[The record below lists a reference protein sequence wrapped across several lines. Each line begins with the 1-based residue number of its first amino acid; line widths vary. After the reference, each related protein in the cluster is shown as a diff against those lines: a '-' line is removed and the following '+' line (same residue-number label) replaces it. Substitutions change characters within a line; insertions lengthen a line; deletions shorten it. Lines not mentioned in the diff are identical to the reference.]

1 MSTRT
6 DHAVPS
12 RRYGRDSQEFAR
24 VVNLSD
30 AVFAIAMTLLV
41 LTLETPQVPAS
52 ELAAA
57 LGRELPQ
64 LVAFLLSFAL
74 VANIWW
80 QHHKLFAKLAWIEP
94 GIVAINLVLLGAVAL
109 VPFPTSLL
117 GSTPTA
123 RAAVAPFVTVFIVL
137 SLLYLGLMARVQ
149 RLDAWTEPVPPGL
162 FPWLAAGFALV
173 VVVMSA
179 ALLITWWSPRGALL
193 LLVVSH
199 LPERL
204 LARRAP
210 PGYDAWA

>member
-24 VVNLSD
+24 LVNLSD

-137 SLLYLGLMARVQ
+137 SLLYLGLMVRVQ
-149 RLDAWTEPVPPGL
+149 RLGAWTEPVPAGL

-173 VVVMSA
+173 VVAMSA

-193 LLVVSH
+193 LLVVSN

-204 LARRAP
+204 LARGAP